1 MAGTISTRGV
11 GSVLMDMMFGN
22 ALSVPMADEMPPR
35 MPAPDPV
42 MSAME
47 AQARAWNLNPFDPST
62 SLYGQEP
69 TGLTSEEARTIA
81 RMSLIAGLINTRV
94 RKWKACGHRQQGRG
108 MVGYVVGTRDPR
120 ARNTKA
126 TQRKIEEIINV
137 LERGT
142 PFAIKMEKWSRDSHE
157 IDRAIGQVLF
167 NDDGIPEAI
176 TTEDGAR
183 FRWAIP
189 TQADFNRGRV
199 TADTRPVVQ
208 WVNGRPVEAFARQ
221 QIVWIQRNNRTDID
235 IQGYGYSEMEMASS
249 VIDSLWKADSFNT
262 RFFENGVHAPF
273 ILKFKAQ
280 MSPETWESL
289 QRQITDR
296 LKGVRNAHKFAAIL
310 LRNGQAGIT
319 QPEDVDVV
327 NLGATSPKDME
338 FRWAYSFYY
347 RVLAAIMGIDLEEA
361 GLSDPADTGRST
373 LQEANTEWKLL
384 QSHASG
390 LMPGL
395 QAVQMELN
403 TRVVWPID
411 PDFSLRFEGL
421 SSMSPREQ
429 ADYDEQRGRFLSPY
443 NEVRVSMDMEPIKW
457 TYEKPE
463 DECPIAYTQLYTMMR
478 QMKLQEEQQKHEQE
492 MQRQQMQGQQQP
504 EDKEPSVYDFPE
516 TEPEEEEVDEGPF
529 PGPRGGLYA
538 NPEHTMPWR
547 PDGPDGNPAAG
558 GGGRVAAMTQE
569 EMQSGAV
576 GGRGLTSPKNPG
588 MEPRRPK
595 GT

>member
-1 MAGTISTRGV
+1 MPPTMSTRGW
-11 GSVLMDMMFGN
+11 GSTLMDMMFGN
-22 ALSVPMADEMPPR
+22 SLAVAAEQGMPDR
-35 MPAPDPV
+35 LPAPDAT
-42 MSAME
+42 MMALSE
-47 AQARAWNLNPFDPST
+47 QARAWNLNAFDPST

-69 TGLTSEEARTIA
+69 TGLTSEESRTIA

-94 RKWKACGHRQQGRG
+94 RKWKACGHRQTGRG
-108 MVGYVVGTRDPR
+108 MVGYVVGTRNPR
-120 ARNTKA
+120 QRNTKA
-126 TQRKIEEIINV
+126 TQQKIEEIIDV
-137 LERGT
+137 LECGT
-142 PFAIKMEKWSRDSHE
+142 PFAIKMEQWGRDSHE
-157 IDRAIGQVLF
+157 IDRGIGQVLF
-167 NDDGIPEAI
+167 SKKGIPEAV
-176 TTEDGAR
+176 TAEDGAR
-183 FRWAIP
+183 FRWAMP
-189 TQADFNRGRV
+189 TQRDLNRGRI
-199 TADTRPVVQ
+199 DFNTRPVVQ
-208 WVNGRPVEAFARQ
+208 WVSGRPTEAFARQ
-221 QIVWIQRNNRTDID
+221 QILWIQRNNRTDID
-235 IQGYGYSEMEMASS
+235 VQGYGYSEMEMACS
-249 VIDSLWKADSFNT
+249 VIDSLWKADNFNT

-395 QAVQMELN
+395 QSVQMELN
-403 TRVVWPID
+403 QRVIWPID
-411 PDFSLRFEGL
+411 PDFSIRFEGL

-429 ADYDEQRGRFLSPY
+429 ADYDEQRGRFLSPF
-443 NEVRVSMDMEPIKW
+443 NELRTNMDMEPIHW
-457 TYEKPE
+457 TFEKPE
-463 DECPIAYTQLYTMMR
+463 DECPIGYTQLYTMMYQAKLQR
-478 QMKLQEEQQKHEQE
+478 EQQEHEQKMQESQMKGPQQDE
-492 MQRQQMQGQQQP
+492 
-504 EDKEPSVYDFPE
+504 EPSIYDFPE
-516 TEPEEEEVDEGPF
+516 TEPEEQEAEEGPF

-538 NPEHTMPWR
+538 NPEHTEAWR
-547 PDGPDGNPAAG
+547 PKQANQMPGRPR
-558 GGGRVAAMTQE
+558 GRVAPAQGFE
-569 EMQSGAV
+569 IA
-576 GGRGLTSPKNPG
+576 GGKA
-588 MEPRRPK
+588 
-595 GT
+595 